1 MAAAWRSSPRM
12 AAIVVRDR
20 QSVDP
25 NLKLTRELTRRRE
38 GGRVERLV
46 MRPIGNDAPGVKSQV
61 PDSTISLIVA
71 RTPDQN
77 SSERAR
83 LVSSGMLSS
92 VTDRTTPGLPDS
104 MRKVQVR

>member
-1 MAAAWRSSPRM
+1 MSMAEIILPGSRDVSTIQPSCRQINPAAL
-12 AAIVVRDR
+12 IVT
-20 QSVDP
+20 
-25 NLKLTRELTRRRE
+25 TRELARRPE

-83 LVSSGMLSS
+83 LVSSGMLS
-92 VTDRTTPGLPDS
+92 
-104 MRKVQVR
+104 